1 MSQIEVNGTT
11 IHYVDE
17 GPRDAPALLFS
28 PSMFFDHR
36 MFAAQAAR
44 FSDRY
49 RTVRYDLRGQGESQ
63 RHPREKLDMDTQ
75 ADDAA
80 ALIEALGLRD
90 VTFVGNSMGGFI
102 GLRVAARR
110 PDLVRSAVVMGT
122 SADVEEQ
129 ADAMDELIAA
139 LQEHGMAPVLD
150 GVLHF
155 MMGDTTLTDPS
166 RADTLAQVRE
176 LLASRTPEYADAAWH
191 IAHRK
196 GILDEL
202 KDIKIPLTVVAGT
215 EDHTYPP
222 HKSQQIADG
231 VPHAKLITMEKTG
244 HVHALENPDAVNA
257 VLDDHLAAL
266 DAPLFV
272 RDSGEPDLPVLLAL
286 HSLFLDG
293 EMFRGLAAAARGRFR
308 TIVPD
313 FRGQGATPGD
323 GSPEITMDKCADD
336 VERVLDDRGIREVHV
351 VAQSMGGDVALRL
364 AARRPDAVVS
374 LALLGSSAQAEPP
387 ENVEA
392 FEPIADAVA
401 QHGFQGE
408 VLESVMAIMFGETA
422 RNDPDR
428 AQEVA
433 GWRAQIAALPPAL
446 APAIRGV
453 IRRPSVIGLLPTIG
467 APTLVVSGTE
477 DIARPPA
484 WADQVAMA
492 MPHAELW
499 RLEGIGHSPTLEAP
513 ATVIPRVLDHAEAA
527 AQAAGAGAGAPTA
540 PPTPA

>member
-1 MSQIEVNGTT
+1 MSRIEVNGTMVN
-11 IHYVDE
+11 YVDE

-36 MFAAQAAR
+36 MFAAQAEA
-44 FSDRY
+44 FSGRY

-75 ADDAA
+75 AEDAA

-122 SADVEEQ
+122 SADAEEAVEE
-129 ADAMDELIAA
+129 MDGLIAV
-139 LQEHGMAPVLD
+139 LREQGMAPVID
-150 GVLHF
+150 GVLQF
-155 MMGDTTLTDPS
+155 MMGDTTLTDPA
-166 RADTLAQVRE
+166 RAEVLGEVRA
-176 LLASRTPEYADAAWH
+176 LLSSRTPEYADAAWH
-191 IAHRK
+191 IAHRQ

-231 VPHAKLITMEKTG
+231 VPHAKLIVMEKTG
-244 HVHALENPDAVNA
+244 HVHALENPDAVNH
-257 VLDDHLAAL
+257 VLQEHLDAL
-266 DAPLFV
+266 DAPLHV

-293 EMFRGLAAAARGRFR
+293 SMFDALAAAARGRFR
-308 TIVPD
+308 TVVPD
-313 FRGQGATPGD
+313 FRGQGQTPPN
-323 GSPEITMDKCADD
+323 GSPEITMDQCADD
-336 VERVLDDRGIREVHV
+336 VEALLDALKIDRVHV

-364 AARRPDAVVS
+364 AARRPNAIAS
-374 LALLGSSAQAEPP
+374 LALVGSSAQAEPP
-387 ENVEA
+387 ENLEA

-401 QHGFQGE
+401 QNGFEGDT
-408 VLESVMAIMFGETA
+408 LDMVMAIMYGETT

-428 AQEVA
+428 AADVQR
-433 GWRAQIAALPPAL
+433 WRAEIAALPPAL

-453 IRRPSVIGLLPTIG
+453 IRRPSAIGLLPRIP
-467 APTLVVSGTE
+467 APTLVVSGAE

-484 WADQVAMA
+484 WAEQVALA
-492 MPHAELW
+492 MPNATLW

-513 ATVIPRVLDHAEAA
+513 DVVIPRLLDHATNADSA
-527 AQAAGAGAGAPTA
+527 TPTA

>member
-1 MSQIEVNGTT
+1 MSTIEVNGTLVN
-11 IHYVDE
+11 YVDE

-36 MFAAQAAR
+36 MFAAQARAL
-44 FSDRY
+44 SDRY
-49 RTVRYDLRGQGESQ
+49 RIVRYDNRGQGESQ

-75 ADDAA
+75 ARDAA

-102 GLRVAARR
+102 GLRLAARR
-110 PDLVRSAVVMGT
+110 PDLIRSAVVMGT

-129 ADAMDELIAA
+129 AEAMDGLIAA
-139 LQEHGMAPVLD
+139 LQEHGMEPVLD
-150 GVLHF
+150 GVLQF

-166 RADTLAQVRE
+166 RADVLAEVRA
-176 LLASRTPEYADAAWH
+176 LLQSRTPEYADAAWH
-191 IAHRK
+191 IAHRP

-222 HKSQQIADG
+222 HKSEQIVAN
-231 VPHAKLITMEKTG
+231 VPHAKLVIMDKTG
-244 HVHALENPDAVNA
+244 HVHALENPGAVNA
-257 VLDDHLAAL
+257 VLEEHLAAL
-266 DAPLFV
+266 DAPLHV

-293 EMFRGLAAAARGRFR
+293 SMFDGLVAAARGRFR
-308 TIVPD
+308 TVVPD
-313 FRGQGATPGD
+313 FRGQGQTPGD

-336 VERVLDDRGIREVHV
+336 VEALMDALGLDRVHL

-364 AARRPDAVVS
+364 AARRPEAIAS
-374 LALLGSSAQAEPP
+374 LALVGSSAQAEPP

-408 VLESVMAIMFGETA
+408 VLDTVMAIMFGETT
-422 RNDPDR
+422 RNDPAR
-428 AQEVA
+428 AADLQR
-433 GWRAQIAALPPAL
+433 WRAEIAALPPAL

-453 IRRPSVIGLLPTIG
+453 IHRPGVIDLLPRIA
-467 APTLVVSGTE
+467 APTLVVSGAE
-477 DIARPPA
+477 DVARPPA
-484 WADQVAMA
+484 WAEQVAMA
-492 MPHAELW
+492 MPNATLW
-499 RLEGIGHSPTLEAP
+499 RLDGIGHSPTLEAP
-513 ATVIPRVLDHAEAA
+513 DTVIPRLLDHA
-527 AQAAGAGAGAPTA
+527 AQAVQAAPTA